1 LLEAVTVMI
10 KDVVGKSINFGL
22 IAGEGAKSCCEPSLE
37 GPHIDFRRLLPTLN
51 ESLFNS
57 FDECESFK
65 DAKFP
70 VNGQES
76 RLLECRPWAYLDQ
89 ICTLT

>member
-1 LLEAVTVMI
+1 MKEDSLLDAVQSMI
-10 KDVVGKSINFGL
+10 REVVGKAINFGL
-22 IAGEGAKSCCEPSLE
+22 SAGEGAKSCCEPTLE
-37 GPHIDFRRLLPTLN
+37 GPNIDFRRLLPKLN

-70 VNGQES
+70 VNGQEET
-76 RLLECRPWAYLDQ
+76 LLPCRPWTYLV
-89 ICTLT
+89 